1 MAASGTDVSCQH
13 TITLQDFTHFAVGPA
28 LFIIFILSLLEKRR
42 NAKRCRCF
50 GDRPGLLVPVNL
62 LDGDEDRF
70 AYAAAFGSTATSC
83 LILFGGDY
91 IPDNSPMWSQV
102 FLAMMAVTEMG
113 IDYYPFFAC
122 LAKKNSFVWS
132 LIGLAYSILWFL
144 VNLAHVFECVDASD
158 WVFTGQPVVIQLP
171 VLACLLYLV
180 ITFLIRVIVAILS
193 TLRSMTESYT
203 HNTDATFLIKDKLQA
218 PHQLMKYHQAKHV
231 TELLK
236 GKHSSLPPILTSAD
250 CGSGLWNVLNVRQDP
265 TFRYSPRITVT
276 VTVAMLCLYEFGLLS
291 FLTIEKA
298 LGSAKASLQN
308 ATVSSSMA
316 TVFGPGMYNQMKLL
330 LHVGQMS
337 WYAAFGV
344 SSVVIVNYIIRIFV
358 SYKVQLKRLMRGDHS
373 FIPKHCSVLP
383 RSKIVA
389 HSLMYSGSQI
399 AYILWGYY
407 VMILSIFTSS
417 MLLAYLFILPLLG
430 FVSSLLLEPFWTIIP
445 TVLVS
450 YTVYYLQVLVSK
462 KALLQNEHFCNSTT
476 NKVRR
481 VLALDNRRI
490 FHNVSYFLFF
500 YHILLGL
507 YTCLVRIG
515 KGILLG
521 VVFLGRIDRSGL
533 VKGFEH
539 WDTGYLSFVS
549 FLQVELAHTHPVLVV
564 FCQLLMN
571 GVRDRRLARF
581 SLSQD
586 GHTGSPYKTFG
597 DVELLSMESS
607 YRVRTR
613 WLKAYT
619 LIRNPALRQSQD
631 SSHEDWQLQHLKA
644 Q

>member
-1 MAASGTDVSCQH
+1 MAASGTDVSCRH
-13 TITLQDFTHFAVGPA
+13 TISLLDFTHIAVGPA
-28 LFIIFILSLLEKRR
+28 LFIILILSLMEKRR
-42 NAKRCRCF
+42 NPKRCRCF

-70 AYAAAFGSTATSC
+70 AYAAAFGSTATNC

-91 IPDNSPMWSQV
+91 IPDNSPMWAQV

-122 LAKKNSFVWS
+122 LAKKTSFIWS
-132 LIGLAYSILWFL
+132 LIGLAYSIIWFL
-144 VNLAHVFECVDASD
+144 VNLGHVFECVDASD

-193 TLRSMTESYT
+193 TIRSMTESYA
-203 HNTDATFLIKDKLQA
+203 HNTDAAYLVNSNKIVR
-218 PHQLMKYHQAKHV
+218 HQLMKHHQAKHV
-231 TELLK
+231 VELLK
-236 GKHSSLPPILTSAD
+236 GKRSSLPPTLTSAD
-250 CGSGLWNVLNVRQDP
+250 WSTGLWHVFNVSQDP

-291 FLTIEKA
+291 FLTIEKVI
-298 LGSAKASLQN
+298 GVAKATLHNTS
-308 ATVSSSMA
+308 VSSNFD
-316 TVFGPGMYNQMKLL
+316 TVFGSGMYNQMKLL

-344 SSVVIVNYIIRIFV
+344 SSVVIVNYILRIFV
-358 SYKVQLKRLMRGDHS
+358 SYKLQLKRLIRGDHS
-373 FIPKHCSVLP
+373 FIPKHCSSLP
-383 RSKIVA
+383 RSKLLA

-407 VMILSIFTSS
+407 IMILSIFTIS
-417 MLLAYLFILPLLG
+417 LILAYLLILPLLG
-430 FVSSLLLEPFWTIIP
+430 FVSRLLLEPFWTILP

-450 YTVYYLQVLVSK
+450 YTVYYLQILVSK
-462 KALLQNEHFCNSTT
+462 KALLQNEHFCNITT
-476 NKVRR
+476 HKVRR
-481 VLALDNRRI
+481 VLALDNRRV

-507 YTCLVRIG
+507 YTCLVRIA

-564 FCQLLMN
+564 FCQLMIN
-571 GVRDRRLARF
+571 VARDRRMARF
-581 SLSQD
+581 TLSQD
-586 GHTGSPYKTFG
+586 GRDRPPYKTFG
-597 DVELLSMESS
+597 DVELLSMESC
-607 YRVRTR
+607 RVRTR
-613 WLKAYT
+613 WMKAYT
-619 LIRNPALRQSQD
+619 LIRNPALRTDRD
-631 SSHEDWQLQHLKA
+631 SGGLETTAH
-644 Q
+644 

>member
-1 MAASGTDVSCQH
+1 MAASGTDVSCRH
-13 TITLQDFTHFAVGPA
+13 TISLLDFTHFAVGPA
-28 LFIIFILSLLEKRR
+28 LFIILILSLLEKRR
-42 NAKRCRCF
+42 NPKRCRCC

-62 LDGDEDRF
+62 LDGDQDRF
-70 AYAAAFGSTATSC
+70 AYAAAFGSTATNC

-102 FLAMMAVTEMG
+102 FLAMLAVTEMG

-122 LAKKNSFVWS
+122 LAKKTSFIWS

-180 ITFLIRVIVAILS
+180 ITFFIRVIVAIL
-193 TLRSMTESYT
+193 TTIRSMTESYT
-203 HNTDATFLIKDKLQA
+203 HNTDSTYLINDNKSV
-218 PHQLMKYHQAKHV
+218 PR
-231 TELLK
+231 
-236 GKHSSLPPILTSAD
+236 SAD
-250 CGSGLWNVLNVRQDP
+250 WSTGLWYVFNARQDP

-276 VTVAMLCLYEFGLLS
+276 VTVALLCLYEFGLLS

-298 LGSAKASLQN
+298 IGVAKASLQN
-308 ATVSSSMA
+308 ATVSSNIA
-316 TVFGPGMYNQMKLL
+316 TVFGSGMYNQMKLL
-330 LHVGQMS
+330 LYVGQMS
-337 WYAAFGV
+337 WYVAFGV
-344 SSVVIVNYIIRIFV
+344 SSVVIVNYILRIFV
-358 SYKVQLKRLMRGDHS
+358 SYKLQLKRLIRGDHS
-373 FIPKHCSVLP
+373 FIPKHCSSLS
-383 RSKIVA
+383 RSTLVA

-407 VMILSIFTSS
+407 MMILSIFIIS
-417 MLLAYLFILPLLG
+417 LILAYLLILPLLG
-430 FVSSLLLEPFWTIIP
+430 FVSRLLLEPFWTILP

-450 YTVYYLQVLVSK
+450 YTVYYLQILVSK
-462 KALLQNEHFCNSTT
+462 KALLQNEHFCNNTT

-481 VLALDNRRI
+481 VLALDNRRV

-500 YHILLGL
+500 FHILLGL
-507 YTCLVRIG
+507 YTCLVRIA

-571 GVRDRRLARF
+571 GARDRRMARF

-586 GHTGSPYKTFG
+586 GRNGSPYKTFG

-613 WLKAYT
+613 WMKAYT
-619 LIRNPALRQSQD
+619 LIRNPALRTDRNTAQ
-631 SSHEDWQLQHLKA
+631 EDWKLQHLTT